1 MTQMK
6 NKSQIKH
13 KSEEKQQKKK
23 FAIPPITTS
32 IMSIKSTLLIITLR
46 ESCCLEVTK
55 KKKMNVTVQGLQTQ
69 ANHGKLHSGSR
80 GETKLKFWRT
90 CNVAIALELVLDDA
104 GRGDEEDETP
114 EDLDEAVDEHG
125 VLHAGVVNV
134 DPALGLV
141 GEGLQPGDDL
151 GRGHDLGLGAD
162 LAHLGR
168 GQGPAEGIGNLEKCR
183 RV

>member
-46 ESCCLEVTK
+46 ESCCLEVT

-151 GRGHDLGLGAD
+151 GRGHDLGLSAD
-162 LAHLGR
+162 IAHLGR
-168 GQGPAEGIGNLEKCR
+168 GQGPPEGIGNLEKFR